1 MLLSLLGMYNFGN
14 QLAILGLNWRAN
26 VVSKIKAADGSK
38 LTLTKTKL
46 LSPLNQGAQVSLKIS
61 SNK

>member
-1 MLLSLLGMYNFGN
+1 MYNFGN

-61 SNK
+61 SNE